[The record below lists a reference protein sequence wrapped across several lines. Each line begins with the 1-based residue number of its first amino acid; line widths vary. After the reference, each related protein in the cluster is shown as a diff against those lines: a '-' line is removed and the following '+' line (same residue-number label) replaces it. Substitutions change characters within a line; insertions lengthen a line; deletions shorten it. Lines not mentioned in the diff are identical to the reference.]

1 MKNTQR
7 YIAKFVNGTWAV
19 FDTHQYRNV
28 ATRALKKQTE
38 TEASKRNAV
47 A

>member
-7 YIAKFVNGTWAV
+7 YVAKFVNGTWAV

-28 ATRALKKQTE
+28 AIRALKKQATA
-38 TEASKRNAV
+38 EAEKRNA
-47 A
+47 AA